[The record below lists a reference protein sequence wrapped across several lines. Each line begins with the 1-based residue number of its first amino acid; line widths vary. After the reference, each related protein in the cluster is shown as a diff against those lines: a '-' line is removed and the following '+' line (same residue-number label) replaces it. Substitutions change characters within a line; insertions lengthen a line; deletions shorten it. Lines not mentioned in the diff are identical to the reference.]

1 MIRLVLLAAAIALA
15 PTRPADARRLP
26 WCGIYMMHLKHKTD
40 RRLVLAR
47 EWAREGVAARG
58 PGAGLVVVVWPHHV
72 GEIRGGPDKRGRWL
86 VHSGNDGNAVRT
98 RWRSLFGVIAFR
110 WVQ

>member
-1 MIRLVLLAAAIALA
+1 MIRLVLPAAAIELAL
-15 PTRPADARRLP
+15 TRPADARRLP
-26 WCGIYMMHLKHKTD
+26 WCGFLHD
-40 RRLVLAR
+40 RAQRLARAR

-58 PGAGLVVVVWPHHV
+58 PVAGVVVVWPHHV